1 MTRKAM
7 KALTALATGRSDHE
21 LRTEGGKM
29 MRNKLRLFVSLALA
43 AQAAAVAA
51 QEDKPAAAAAP
62 TAVDTSQWV
71 CKFCAFPTGWSGE
84 VELGAAYVSDDS
96 FKFAEYTGL
105 EKGGYAVANAN
116 ARYSN
121 PDAATYWDIDAT
133 NLGFPYRALDVQ
145 GGKQGAYKLFL
156 RYSELPHRISDS
168 AVTPFLGTEG
178 DSLVL
183 PPGWVRAPSTGGMT
197 ALPGSL
203 QEVDIENTR
212 KRVGVGLLI
221 PVRDWEYGLNVKH
234 ETREGTKRIAGAFLF
249 SSAQMIAPVD
259 YTTDDLE
266 AAASYAGAKWQMKV
280 AYQYSAFSDSNEALT
295 WQNPFTAI
303 VAGAD
308 AGQLALPPDNQF
320 HQILASAGYQ
330 FSPKTRAS
338 ANLAVGR
345 MEQDES
351 FLAASLNP
359 NFAAV
364 TPARSSLQ
372 GRVDTLTADL
382 KLVSAVTEKVRLDAS
397 YKYDDRNNKTPQ
409 DTFNWVTTDSLL
421 AAPRVNLPY
430 SFTRNL
436 FKLAGDYRVAKNDKV
451 SAGVNYEIYDRTF
464 QEVDKTKEGTL
475 WARYVM
481 RAEDGS
487 DMSLRYAHSNRDGS
501 TYEPVPEISPP
512 QNPLMRKY
520 NMADRS
526 RDAIGVRVS
535 RVIAEVMTLGVD
547 FDYARDD
554 YFNSTV
560 GLTKSDDFTIG
571 GDLSVQVAK
580 NTTFHVFANYEQIS
594 SQQAGASSFTNP
606 PDWTASNDDVIGTTG
621 IGVKQKALAG
631 KLGLGADYTASRSRG
646 STVVSNGTPFPDL
659 TSKLGSLKLYGDYR
673 LSDAMSLAAAYWYES
688 YRSQDWQLDGVT
700 PSTISNVL
708 TLGETSPS
716 YNVNFVS
723 LSLRYKF

>member
-1 MTRKAM
+1 
-7 KALTALATGRSDHE
+7 
-21 LRTEGGKM
+21 
-29 MRNKLRLFVSLALA
+29 MRNKTRLFVSLALA

-51 QEDKPAAAAAP
+51 QEDKPAAP
-62 TAVDTSQWV
+62 TQPAVDTSQWV
-71 CKFCAFPTGWSGE
+71 CKFCTFPKGWSGE

-105 EKGGYAVANAN
+105 EKGGYAVGNLTAQYNNPDNAN
-116 ARYSN
+116 H
-121 PDAATYWDIDAT
+121 WDIFLT
-133 NLGFPYRALDVQ
+133 NLGFPYRAAEVE
-145 GGKQGAYKLFL
+145 GGKQGSYKLRL
-156 RYSELPHRISDS
+156 YYNELPHRISDS
-168 AVTPFLGTEG
+168 AATPFIGTGG

-183 PPGWVRAPSTGGMT
+183 PSGWVRAPSTGGMT

-212 KRVGVGLLI
+212 KRVGVGLSI
-221 PVRDWEYGLNVKH
+221 PVRDWEYGLNARH

-249 SSAQMIAPVD
+249 SSAQMVAPVD

-280 AYQYSAFSDSNEALT
+280 AYQYSTFRDSNEALT
-295 WQNPFTAI
+295 WQNPFTALA
-303 VAGAD
+303 AGAD

-320 HQILASAGYQ
+320 HQLLASAGYQ
-330 FSPKTRAS
+330 FSQQTRAT

-351 FLAASLNP
+351 FLAATLNP
-359 NFAAV
+359 NLAAV

-372 GRVDTLTADL
+372 GRVDTVTADL
-382 KLVSAVTEKVRLDAS
+382 KLVSALTDKVRLDAT

-409 DTFNWVTTDSLL
+409 DTFNWVTTDTLL
-421 AAPRVNLPY
+421 ATPRVNLPY

-436 FKLAGDYRVAKNDKV
+436 FKLAADYRLAQSEKV
-451 SAGVNYEIYDRTF
+451 SAGVDYDIYDRTF
-464 QEVDKTKEGTL
+464 QEVDKTKEGTAWVKYL
-475 WARYVM
+475 ARQQ
-481 RAEDGS
+481 DGS
-487 DMSLRYAHSNRDGS
+487 DMSLRYAHSNRDGT

-526 RDAIGVRVS
+526 RDKIGIRVTQI
-535 RVIAEVMTLGVD
+535 IAEVTTLGLD

-554 YFNSTV
+554 YSNSTV
-560 GLTKSDDFTIG
+560 GLTNSNDLNIG
-571 GDLSVQVAK
+571 GDLSFQVAK
-580 NTTFHVFANYEQIS
+580 NTTFHVFANYEQIN

-606 PDWTASNDDVIGTTG
+606 PDWSVSNDDVIGTAG

-631 KLGLGADYTASRSRG
+631 KLDVGADYTASRSRG
-646 STVVSNGTPFPDL
+646 NTVVSTGTTFPDL
-659 TSKLGSLKLYGDYR
+659 TSKLGSFKLYGAYR
-673 LSDAMSLAAAYWYES
+673 LTDAASVAAAYWNES
-688 YRSQDWQLDGVT
+688 YRSHDWQLDGVT
-700 PSTISNVL
+700 PSTIPNVL
-708 TLGETSPS
+708 SLGETSPN